1 MKLFFDGGFRPTT
14 KKAAFGWVLL
24 DKHDDVVHKRAKM
37 LPPKTTINEA
47 EYSGLIDGLKYLNEN
62 RIDDVKIFGDSLLVV
77 NQLKGSYRVKAK
89 NLEKYHKKA
98 KELIGKRQ
106 ITWIKR
112 TENELADTEC
122 DRVLDAT
129 ED

>member
-1 MKLFFDGGFRPTT
+1 
-14 KKAAFGWVLL
+14 
-24 DKHDDVVHKRAKM
+24 AKM

-122 DRVLDAT
+122 D
-129 ED
+129 